1 MSWWRRLTAWIT
13 TSTRRI
19 AAAVRVAG
27 AAVGQ
32 AASAAAQRHR
42 DRVGTDRAYGRTVAA
57 AVSEVISTLS
67 PGLRQSC
74 TTLAVALA
82 GLLGSHDDEP
92 DDHYEPDYRTPY
104 RAARPSSPAP
114 AGSLWDRLG
123 T

>member
-1 MSWWRRLTAWIT
+1 MSRWRRLTAWIT
-13 TSTRRI
+13 TGTRRI
-19 AAAVRVAG
+19 AAALRVAG
-27 AAVGQ
+27 AAVGK

-42 DRVGTDRAYGRTVAA
+42 DRIGTDRAYGRTVAA
-57 AVSEVISTLS
+57 AVSEVISTLV
-67 PGLRQSC
+67 PRPWLA

-92 DDHYEPDYRTPY
+92 DDRYEPDYRTPY
-104 RAARPSSPAP
+104 RTARPSSPAR

>member
-1 MSWWRRLTAWIT
+1 M
-13 TSTRRI
+13 
-19 AAAVRVAG
+19 RVAS
-27 AAVGQ
+27 AAIGQ

-57 AVSEVISTLS
+57 AVSEVISTLV
-67 PGLRQSC
+67 PRPWLA

-82 GLLGSHDDEP
+82 GLLGSHEDEP
-92 DDHYEPDYRTPY
+92 DDRYEPDYRTPY
-104 RAARPSSPAP
+104 RTSKPSSPAP

>member
-13 TSTRRI
+13 TSARRI
-19 AAAVRVAG
+19 VAAVRVAG

-42 DRVGTDRAYGRTVAA
+42 DRVGTDRAYGRTVPA
-57 AVSEVISTLS
+57 AVSEVISTLV
-67 PGLRQSC
+67 PRPWLA

-92 DDHYEPDYRTPY
+92 DDRYEPDYRTPY
-104 RAARPSSPAP
+104 RTARPSSPAR

>member
-1 MSWWRRLTAWIT
+1 MSRWRRLTAWIT
-13 TSTRRI
+13 TSTRRVV
-19 AAAVRVAG
+19 AAVRVAG

-57 AVSEVISTLS
+57 AVSEVISTLV
-67 PGLRQSC
+67 PRPWLA

-92 DDHYEPDYRTPY
+92 DDRYEPDYRTPY

>member
-1 MSWWRRLTAWIT
+1 MSRWRRLTAWIT

-19 AAAVRVAG
+19 AAAGRVAG
-27 AAVGQ
+27 AAVAQ

-57 AVSEVISTLS
+57 AVSEVISTLV
-67 PGLRQSC
+67 PRPWLA

-92 DDHYEPDYRTPY
+92 DDRYEPDYRSPY

>member
-1 MSWWRRLTAWIT
+1 MSRWRRLTAWIT
-13 TSTRRI
+13 TSARRI
-19 AAAVRVAG
+19 VAAVRVTG
-27 AAVGQ
+27 AAVAQ
-32 AASAAAQRHR
+32 ATSAAAQRHR

-57 AVSEVISTLS
+57 AVSEVISTLV
-67 PGLRQSC
+67 PRPWLA

-92 DDHYEPDYRTPY
+92 DDRYEPDYRTPY
-104 RAARPSSPAP
+104 RTSKPSSPAP